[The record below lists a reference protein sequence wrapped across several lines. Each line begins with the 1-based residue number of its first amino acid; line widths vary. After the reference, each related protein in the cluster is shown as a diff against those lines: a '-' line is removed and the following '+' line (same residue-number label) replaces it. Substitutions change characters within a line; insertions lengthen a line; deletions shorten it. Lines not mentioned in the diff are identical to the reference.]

1 MVMKEA
7 IVWVNNRQVSIVT
20 TREELIK
27 EINHYQAFWLSSIG
41 NEYSSKITK
50 SKIIVNGLTEED
62 RKWLSA
68 RMR

>member
-1 MVMKEA
+1 MKEA